1 MHQLARRMAGSRDLR
16 KVENERT
23 RLSKIVRENP
33 DVYDRTAAVRP
44 HRECRPEASV
54 RTFEFVGSH
63 RAVAEGPL
71 APRNLVSQFRH

>member
-44 HRECRPEASV
+44 HRECRPRGVSPNV
-54 RTFEFVGSH
+54 RVRRKPS
-63 RAVAEGPL
+63 RC
-71 APRNLVSQFRH
+71 R